1 MRLLEMRSI
10 IIHTQGHDLFLLL
23 FSEVLKA
30 KGSNKF
36 FQLNPFN
43 YYVGI

>member
-1 MRLLEMRSI
+1 MHLLEMRGI

-30 KGSNKF
+30 RGPNKYF
-36 FQLNPFN
+36 ST
-43 YYVGI
+43 